1 MNNLRNKLKV
11 LIKVTS
17 NEDSNIEIS
26 KISSVVSQY
35 GVEDTN
41 LLDSQIAQSLNFNN
55 LIYLPQGTFYFSIKI
70 YLFRDETDTV
80 LIINNYEKNSLLKF
94 LFDNN
99 KKKFIK
105 KKYNTFLLMNLSSN
119 LDFYYK
125 FINFKKTIR
134 GTLLS
139 YRQRDKMK
147 SRKINFRRKIKKNTY
162 EE

>member
-1 MNNLRNKLKV
+1 M
-11 LIKVTS
+11 
-17 NEDSNIEIS
+17 
-26 KISSVVSQY
+26 
-35 GVEDTN
+35 
-41 LLDSQIAQSLNFNN
+41 
-55 LIYLPQGTFYFSIKI
+55 
-70 YLFRDETDTV
+70 
-80 LIINNYEKNSLLKF
+80 
-94 LFDNN
+94 FDNN

-139 YRQRDKMK
+139 YRQRDIMK